1 MRKPKLFSIVLS
13 LAVMLCLCGTAM
25 AEYTVFAN
33 ASFKTSSV
41 KFSSAGKATF
51 SATTISKCASIKVS
65 SCTLQVKSGSDW
77 TDSKALTTPAGVTD
91 CSSIYV
97 TKSYASDLTSGK
109 TYRLKA
115 VFNADGGT
123 VTCYSGEISY

>member
-1 MRKPKLFSIVLS
+1 MRKTKLLATILSVIMLLCFCGSAVAQIVLFSNSTFRAYSVS
-13 LAVMLCLCGTAM
+13 L
-25 AEYTVFAN
+25 N
-33 ASFKTSSV
+33 SS
-41 KFSSAGKATF
+41 GKATF
-51 SATTISKCASIKVS
+51 SATTTKTCASIKVS

-77 TDSKALTTPAGVTD
+77 TDSKTLTAPAGVTD